1 MNPIRPSLDR
11 LRLELR
17 GGEVAALDRQVAE
30 QPLLVRLLDDV
41 LLDGA
46 LGDEPV
52 DVDVPRLPDPVAPVL
67 RLRVHRRVPVGVVED
82 DGVGAGEVDADAAGP
97 GRQDEDEVLLVA
109 VEALHERLAL
119 LHLGRTVESG
129 RG

>member
-1 MNPIRPSLDR
+1 MNPSLDR

-17 GGEVAALDRQVAE
+17 GGEVAPLDGHVAE
-30 QPLLVRLLDDV
+30 QPLLVGLLDDV

-52 DVDVPRLPDPVAPVL
+52 DVDVPRLPDPVTPVL
-67 RLRVHRRVPVGVVED
+67 RLRVHRRVPVRVIED
-82 DGVGAGEVDADAAGP
+82 DGVRAGEVDADAARP

-119 LHLGRTVESG
+119 LHLGRPVQSE
-129 RG
+129 R